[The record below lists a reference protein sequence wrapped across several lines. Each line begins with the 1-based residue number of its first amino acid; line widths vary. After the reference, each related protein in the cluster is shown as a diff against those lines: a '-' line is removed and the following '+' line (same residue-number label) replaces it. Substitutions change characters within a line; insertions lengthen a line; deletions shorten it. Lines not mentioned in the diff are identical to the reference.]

1 MKRLGIPQLVLAVLL
16 AALLPLEQAHCMW
29 MGFPKAS
36 PAATASAQAPSA
48 TSAMHACCAA
58 AAKAAAKSPAKQAR
72 PACLCVQLPLVTLS
86 AAAHAPVPVAAAVAV
101 MAPDAADAAVS
112 LAASRERA
120 GLPEFGSPPAPATPR
135 AHGLRAPPA
144 IA

>member
-1 MKRLGIPQLVLAVLL
+1 MFAVML

-29 MGFPKAS
+29 MGFPKAA
-36 PAATASAQAPSA
+36 PTATTSAQAPSA
-48 TSAMHACCAA
+48 NSAMHACCAA
-58 AAKAAAKSPAKQAR
+58 AAKAAAKSPARQAR

-86 AAAHAPVPVAAAVAV
+86 AAAHAPAPIAASVVVIVP
-101 MAPDAADAAVS
+101 PAADAAIT
-112 LAASRERA
+112 LAASRERV
-120 GLPEFGSPPAPATPR
+120 GLPEFGSPPTPAAPR